1 MADMVPAAQRIY
13 NEPPHPWGNALRK
26 TKIIATVGPRTRS
39 PEMLQG
45 LFDAG
50 CNVIRLNMSHAQ
62 HSDSAAIIAD
72 ARTLSDRVGILI
84 DTKGPEIRTTE
95 VEKPFTLN
103 RGEKV
108 IVRGEEGVTT
118 PDLIRVTYAGMARIM
133 DEGSM
138 ILLDDGRIELEVDA
152 VGPGELQCTVVRGGP
167 LSSRKGVNVP
177 NVNVKLPFMSEK
189 DESDIVFAVRQQAD
203 FIAASFVSDSEDVLK
218 VKEIVEREGGRCKI
232 ISKIESRLALKNLAE
247 IIQASDGIMIARG
260 DLGVEIRAEEVPI
273 VQKRIINACRQ
284 AGKLVIVATQML
296 ESMTYNPR
304 PSRAETSDVA
314 NAIFEGADA
323 VMLSG
328 ETTVGEYPLDA
339 VRTMSTIAGY
349 AEREK
354 ARHDEPVN
362 LGKAHHVSDLIC
374 KSASLAARELNIKA
388 ILVPTSSGNTAI
400 RMSRYRPTVP
410 ILATTP
416 EMAVARSLA
425 LNFGVYA
432 LPTRHF
438 GRVESMVRRSCQLM
452 VDEGLLEREDVIAV
466 VAGVPVGR
474 SGSTN
479 LLTIQPVASLLGKS
493 FGGGGG

>member
-1 MADMVPAAQRIY
+1 
-13 NEPPHPWGNALRK
+13 
-26 TKIIATVGPRTRS
+26 
-39 PEMLQG
+39 MLQG

-62 HSDSAAIIAD
+62 HQDAAAIIAD

-95 VEKPFTLN
+95 VEAPFELTRGTTL
-103 RGEKV
+103 RVKGEA
-108 IVRGEEGVTT
+108 GVTT
-118 PDLIRVTYAGMARIM
+118 PELIRVTYAGIHRIM

-152 VGPGELQCTVVRGGP
+152 VEPDQLRCTVVRGGP

-177 NVNVKLPFMSEK
+177 NVNVKLPFMSDK

-203 FIAASFVSDSEDVLK
+203 FIAASFVSDSEDVMK
-218 VKEIVEREGGRCKI
+218 VREIVEREGGRCRI
-232 ISKIESRLALKNLAE
+232 ISKVESRLALKNLAE

-273 VQKRIINACRQ
+273 VQKRIIRACQ
-284 AGKLVIVATQML
+284 QSGKLVIVATQML
-296 ESMTYNPR
+296 ESMTHNPR

-314 NAIFEGADA
+314 NAIFEGTDG

-339 VRTMSTIAGY
+339 VRTMGTIAGY

-354 ARHDEPVN
+354 ARHDEPMA
-362 LGKAHHVSDLIC
+362 LGRAQNVSDLIC

-400 RMSRYRPTVP
+400 RMSRYRPPVP

-416 EMAVARSLA
+416 DMAVARRLSL
-425 LNFGVYA
+425 NYGVYA
-432 LPTRHF
+432 LPTKHF
-438 GRVESMVRRSCQLM
+438 GRVEIMVRRSCQLM
-452 VDEGLLEREDVIAV
+452 VSEGLLDLDDVIAV

-474 SGSTN
+474 TGSTN
-479 LLTIQPVASLLGKS
+479 LLTIQPVAALLGKEE
-493 FGGGGG
+493 

>member
-1 MADMVPAAQRIY
+1 M
-13 NEPPHPWGNALRK
+13 RK
-26 TKIIATVGPRTRS
+26 TKIIATIGPRTRS

-62 HSDSAAIIAD
+62 HKDAAAIIAD
-72 ARTLSDRVGILI
+72 TRMLSDRVGILI

-95 VEKPFTLN
+95 VEAPFELE
-103 RGEKV
+103 RGAKV
-108 IVRGEEGVTT
+108 VVKGEEGITT
-118 PDLIRVTYAGMARIM
+118 PDFIRVTYSGIHRIM
-133 DEGSM
+133 EQGSM
-138 ILLDDGRIELEVDA
+138 ILLDDGRIELEVEA
-152 VGPGELQCTVVRGGP
+152 VLPDRLNCAVVRGGP

-218 VKEIVEREGGRCKI
+218 VREIVEREGGRCAI
-232 ISKIESRLALKNLAE
+232 ISKVESRMALKNLAE
-247 IIQASDGIMIARG
+247 IIQASDGVMIARG

-296 ESMTYNPR
+296 ESMTHNPR

-349 AEREK
+349 AERER
-354 ARHDEPVN
+354 ARHEEPVA
-362 LGKAHHVSDLIC
+362 LGRAQHVSDLIC

-400 RMSRYRPTVP
+400 RMSRFRPPVP

-416 EMAVARSLA
+416 DMAVARRLA
-425 LNFGVYA
+425 LNYGVFA

-438 GRVESMVRRSCQLM
+438 GRVESMVRRSCALM
-452 VDEGLLEREDVIAV
+452 LEEGLLEREDVIAV

-474 SGSTN
+474 SGTTN
-479 LLTIQPVASLLGKS
+479 MLTIQPVTALLGKS
-493 FGGGGG
+493 LGASTPKDD